1 MLLCLETGGLASLDW
16 RLTLC
21 ELDPHQ
27 RLLVGLHHL
36 CGHFSAS
43 TCLQLFLASGFPEPG
58 LVLEHRVTSCEELLV
73 VQVIFFHTEF
83 RLLCRPNFFRPH

>member
-1 MLLCLETGGLASLDW
+1 MLICLETGGLASLDW

-27 RLLVGLHHL
+27 RLLLGLHQL

-43 TCLQLFLASGFPEPG
+43 TCLQPFLASGFPEPV
-58 LVLEHRVTSCEELLV
+58 LVLEHRLTSCEELPFI
-73 VQVIFFHTEF
+73 QIIFIRPEF
-83 RLLCRPNFFRPH
+83 RLLFTLNFF